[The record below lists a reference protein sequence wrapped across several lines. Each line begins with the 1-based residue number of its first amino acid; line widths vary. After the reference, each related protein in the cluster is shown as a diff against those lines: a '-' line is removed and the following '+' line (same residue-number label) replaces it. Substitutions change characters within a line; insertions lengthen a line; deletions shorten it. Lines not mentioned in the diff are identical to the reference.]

1 MADKPT
7 NKERLK
13 ELGEKIEA
21 GIREVFDSDK
31 YAEYLKV
38 MSRFPTY
45 SVNNQMLIRLQR
57 PNATKVAGY
66 NKWQQFER
74 HVKRGEHGI
83 TIIAPTPYKKKI
95 EEQKLDPDTKAPVLD
110 ANGKVVMEEKEI
122 EIPTFRPIKVFDY
135 AQTEGKPLPQLAA
148 DLFGNVQHYEAFMEA
163 LRRTSPVPLT
173 IEPMQD
179 NMDGFFS
186 PTAQRI
192 AIRQGMSEVQTV
204 CACIH
209 EMTHATLHN
218 YEKQRMEAAA
228 GDPDKEPPKPKTHQ
242 IEEIEAEST
251 SYMVCQY
258 FGIETGE
265 NSFGYVASY
274 CKNRELSE
282 LRACLN
288 TINKAAG
295 GMIAGIEK
303 HFAEVCKEQGID
315 LSEQKKEPEQTP
327 PAVEEPAAEE
337 PTAPVQEK
345 LLLLDEAVYLHLQ
358 TTEGGY
364 DYTLYDK
371 DTLRQMDGGQ
381 LDAPELPISTAAL
394 KICEMHDLGG
404 QSIKY
409 APLAMIETLQEAA
422 YQQMQEAAAQAAA
435 PESTMLPDAPEQA
448 LDEYPMPDPM
458 LTLDDLEKCGYRDG
472 DMLPLSKERAMELY
486 ERDLTVYAVV
496 DGGSAEM
503 LFDREEF
510 DTQAAGTMYAVS
522 REEWEESPE
531 FDARVQDRLKHQEE
545 RERAFLSHE
554 GDCFAIY
561 QVAENDPQ
569 RLRFMNMDWLNAHDL
584 SVERGNYD
592 LVYTAPLPETGS
604 IDGRLHK
611 LFEQFNFHRP
621 ADFHSP
627 SMSVSD
633 IVAIKRDGVVSCHY
647 CDSVGFQ
654 EIPGFLP
661 SNPLKNAEMTV
672 EDDYGMIDGI
682 INNGP
687 KATVA
692 ELEAQARS
700 GQPISLMDLA
710 DAVHREERDK
720 KKSVMEQLRQSPK
733 QERKKTAPKR
743 SAEREL

>member
-21 GIREVFDSDK
+21 GIREVFDSGK

-57 PNATKVAGY
+57 PNATRVAGY

-274 CKNRELSE
+274 CKDRELSE

-315 LSEQKKEPEQTP
+315 LSEQKRSRSRHPRLWKNRLRRNPLRRNWTP
-327 PAVEEPAAEE
+327 STGLP
-337 PTAPVQEK
+337 PT
-345 LLLLDEAVYLHLQ
+345 
-358 TTEGGY
+358 
-364 DYTLYDK
+364 
-371 DTLRQMDGGQ
+371 
-381 LDAPELPISTAAL
+381 ST
-394 KICEMHDLGG
+394 
-404 QSIKY
+404 S
-409 APLAMIETLQEAA
+409 
-422 YQQMQEAAAQAAA
+422 
-435 PESTMLPDAPEQA
+435 
-448 LDEYPMPDPM
+448 
-458 LTLDDLEKCGYRDG
+458 
-472 DMLPLSKERAMELY
+472 LPLS
-486 ERDLTVYAVV
+486 LTL
-496 DGGSAEM
+496 M
-503 LFDREEF
+503 NI
-510 DTQAAGTMYAVS
+510 GT
-522 REEWEESPE
+522 RW
-531 FDARVQDRLKHQEE
+531 RT
-545 RERAFLSHE
+545 
-554 GDCFAIY
+554 G
-561 QVAENDPQ
+561 
-569 RLRFMNMDWLNAHDL
+569 RLR
-584 SVERGNYD
+584 
-592 LVYTAPLPETGS
+592 
-604 IDGRLHK
+604 
-611 LFEQFNFHRP
+611 
-621 ADFHSP
+621 
-627 SMSVSD
+627 
-633 IVAIKRDGVVSCHY
+633 
-647 CDSVGFQ
+647 
-654 EIPGFLP
+654 
-661 SNPLKNAEMTV
+661 
-672 EDDYGMIDGI
+672 
-682 INNGP
+682 
-687 KATVA
+687 
-692 ELEAQARS
+692 
-700 GQPISLMDLA
+700 
-710 DAVHREERDK
+710 
-720 KKSVMEQLRQSPK
+720 
-733 QERKKTAPKR
+733 
-743 SAEREL
+743 